1 MNGKELQ
8 TACIKILEERYN
20 AYVINLISASVSGH
34 PDILACIN
42 GRFYGLEIKGEG
54 DTIKPLQQDRIN
66 KIAASGGKGY
76 FIRSVNSLIFLLNSD
91 APSHVSDRLSNKRLK
106 L

>member
-8 TACIKILEERYN
+8 TACIEVLKEKYN
-20 AYVINLISASVSGH
+20 AYVVNLISASVSGH

-42 GRFYGLEIKGEG
+42 GRFYGIEVKGEG

-76 FIRSVNSLIFLLNSD
+76 FVHSTHHLSTLIDSD
-91 APSHVSDRLSNKRLK
+91 APSHVSDKLSNKRLK

>member
-8 TACIKILEERYN
+8 AACLVVLKERYN
-20 AYVINLISASVSGH
+20 AYVVNLISASVSGH

-42 GRFYGLEIKGEG
+42 GRFYGFEIKGEG

-66 KIAASGGKGY
+66 KIDASGGKGY
-76 FIRSVNSLIFLLNSD
+76 FIRSTSNLKFLIDSD
-91 APSHVSDRLSNKRLK
+91 APSHISDKLSNQRLK